1 MPTDREVPEET
12 TPVTTPSLSDQVS
25 RLYDIIGGYHA
36 AHMLQIA
43 HELGVWKAVA
53 SNPGLSSGQL
63 ATQLGTEPFY
73 TDVLCRTAFAYSI
86 LARDGAGWRMA
97 PHFDQIL
104 GDPNATFFLGTA
116 ARVHVKVGEDY
127 KDYAQHFREGTRSSY
142 QAHDGAFMEDVAL
155 ATASLPR
162 IFLDFVLPQLPALQE
177 TLSRGERLFDLGCGG
192 GWAVTQIAERFPNL
206 RCIGADV
213 EPYSVD
219 LAQTLIRERNL
230 EDRCEARVGSAEVA
244 ETGLYDAAVSFLVI
258 HEIAPESKAAT
269 FANVARALKSG
280 GAFLIFDEAYPETDE
295 DLQHMPKRFAALAQW
310 YEVTWG
316 NRVNTRTE
324 LIQLCED
331 AGLEIASETG
341 FSRFHIVLATKR

>member
-1 MPTDREVPEET
+1 MTEGQLTAVPT
-12 TPVTTPSLSDQVS
+12 LADQVS
-25 RLYDIIGGYHA
+25 RLYDLIGGFHA
-36 AHMLQIA
+36 THLMEIA
-43 HELGVWKAVA
+43 RELGVWQ
-53 SNPGLSSGQL
+53 SLTEHPGMTSDEL
-63 ATQLGTEPFY
+63 AAGLDTDPFY

-230 EDRCEARVGSAEVA
+230 EDRCEARVGSAEWRRRGSTTRQSVSSSS
-244 ETGLYDAAVSFLVI
+244 TRSRRSQRLPPSRTSRVPLSPAVPFSFSTRPILRQTRIFNTCRSASPHSPSGMRSRGVI
-258 HEIAPESKAAT
+258 A
-269 FANVARALKSG
+269 
-280 GAFLIFDEAYPETDE
+280 
-295 DLQHMPKRFAALAQW
+295 
-310 YEVTWG
+310 
-316 NRVNTRTE
+316 
-324 LIQLCED
+324 
-331 AGLEIASETG
+331 
-341 FSRFHIVLATKR
+341 